1 MKRGALV
8 VTIIRLKVSRLID
21 AITEAGERWT
31 AISGAELDE
40 MQRSILAYCGR
51 DFKKAYRMRAAYE
64 FIASKRDAET
74 LKASVS
80 DGEVSARIPKERGT
94 GFISGSNYSRTIK
107 RDLLACGL
115 LDVSTDR
122 RAEATA
128 PTVYSF
134 PMLERLLCIDASEYA
149 QRSNAEAGDLTHS
162 EQCISIYENEQRVVH
177 SAYTEANNSYAQ
189 ASTNIHTSRSE
200 ELQEGKTY
208 SIEKGA
214 SNYPVSA
221 ACWTPYNPPETCP
234 YCGAH
239 GSTGWAMVGG
249 VDYVYCSACGT
260 QKLMADWEAAKY
272 SALQAAPDISF

>member
-1 MKRGALV
+1 M
-8 VTIIRLKVSRLID
+8 SRLID
-21 AITEAGERWT
+21 ALSEAGQRWT
-31 AISGAELDE
+31 AWCGAELDE
-40 MQRSILAYCGR
+40 MQRVILAYCGR

-80 DGEVSARIPKERGT
+80 DGEVAARIPKERGT

-115 LDVSTDR
+115 LDYRTEK

-134 PMLERLLCIDASEYA
+134 PLLERLLCIDMNEYA
-149 QRSNAEAGDLTHS
+149 QRSNAEAGDLTNNAS
-162 EQCISIYENEQRVVH
+162 CVSIHENEQRVVH
-177 SAYTEANNSYAQ
+177 SAYTEANNSCAQ

-234 YCGAH
+234 YCGSR
-239 GSTGWAMVGG
+239 GSTGWATIGG
-249 VDYVYCSACGT
+249 VDFVRCSACDT
-260 QKLMADWEAAKY
+260 QKPLIDWEAEKY
-272 SALQAAPDISF
+272 SALQDAPDISF